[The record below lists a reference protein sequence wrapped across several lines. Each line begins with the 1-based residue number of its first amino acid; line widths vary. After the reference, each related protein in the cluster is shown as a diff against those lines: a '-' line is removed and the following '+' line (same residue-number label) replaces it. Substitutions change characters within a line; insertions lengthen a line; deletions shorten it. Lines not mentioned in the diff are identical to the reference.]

1 MGNPFF
7 TLRLRSAMNTPE
19 DWVCRIVY
27 RDGSG
32 RVTERVVSPIRFEG
46 PRVLALCLGAAEPRG
61 FRLSAIE
68 DVQLVRAETVLC
80 PDEKVKLLERRFHA
94 PVQF

>member
-1 MGNPFF
+1 MCDAFH
-7 TLRLRSAMNTPE
+7 TLRLRSAMNSPE
-19 DWVCRIVY
+19 EWVCRIVY
-27 RDGSG
+27 RDTVG
-32 RVTERVVSPIRFEG
+32 RVTERLVSPIRFDG
-46 PRVLALCLGAAEPRG
+46 PLVLCLCLGSVEPRG
-61 FRLSAIE
+61 FRLRSIE